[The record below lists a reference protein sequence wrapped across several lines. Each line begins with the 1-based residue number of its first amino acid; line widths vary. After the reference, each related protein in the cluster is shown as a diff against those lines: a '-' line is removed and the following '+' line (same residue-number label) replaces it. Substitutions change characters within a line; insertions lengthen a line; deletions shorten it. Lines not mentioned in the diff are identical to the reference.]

1 MARGLR
7 KKSFDFDDNLDHIAL
22 ELGLELKKLWTN
34 FDEFFKEDG
43 ICDQQQMVRFLV
55 VILLSF
61 QCYFSADFEKIILM
75 SCQRIY
81 VIAASHADET
91 VAENIERGAT

>member
-1 MARGLR
+1 
-7 KKSFDFDDNLDHIAL
+7 
-22 ELGLELKKLWTN
+22 
-34 FDEFFKEDG
+34 
-43 ICDQQQMVRFLV
+43 MVRFLV

-81 VIAASHADET
+81 VIAASHTDEK